1 MNSEERKD
9 AFVELRNEWAP
20 EAADLPA
27 RNKTAW
33 LKAAETGRR
42 LLADRKT
49 GLTQD
54 EINMV
59 SHLIAK
65 AALEA
70 AGLNELVEALE
81 KIADNGLVKLD
92 PDAGENLDV
101 QAAKRLHSAWA
112 SDKKTARAALTGGK
126 SNG

>member
-1 MNSEERKD
+1 MNSEERK
-9 AFVELRNEWAP
+9 A
-20 EAADLPA
+20 
-27 RNKTAW
+27 KAW
-33 LKAAETGRR
+33 SAYAQSIRSGLEPKAA
-42 LLADRKT
+42 L
-49 GLTQD
+49 
-54 EINMV
+54 N
-59 SHLIAK
+59 

>member
-1 MNSEERKD
+1 MNSEER
-9 AFVELRNEWAP
+9 
-20 EAADLPA
+20 
-27 RNKTAW
+27 
-33 LKAAETGRR
+33 AAEAVRVFLT
-42 LLADRKT
+42 KT
-49 GLTQD
+49 RNGVDMEQS
-54 EINMV
+54 MQ
-59 SHLIAK
+59 

-112 SDKKTARAALTGGK
+112 SDKKTARAALTGDK